1 MTRLFRL
8 LRLFLLIGAAIVL
21 ADSAA
26 GQVVDPPIAAP
37 AWTVTNAPVP
47 TTPLLVAPAVP
58 RFWIR
63 ADYLLWWN
71 KSGPLSAPL
80 VTQGSI
86 NDSMPG
92 ALVQL
97 GTQILYGGNGIDFRA
112 LSGLRVES
120 GVWLNQ
126 DRTLGID
133 SGFFFVGGRAPRF
146 SAFSDANGNQIIARP
161 VIDATSG
168 TESSYTDSSPGAFSG
183 GAIVTNTSSLFS
195 WDVNGAINFVQTD
208 QFRMDGLL
216 GFRYLNLFESLRIE
230 DQLSPLV
237 DNSLTFL
244 GQPIDASSSLRD
256 IDSFRTNNNFYGGQ
270 LGTRMTWIVDRWVI
284 SATGK
289 LALGAS
295 QERAIVRGA
304 TALSSSDGSVTYI
317 PGGVLATSANIGD
330 YERTA
335 FAVVPEVGLNLGYHI
350 TPRWMVRVGYSF
362 IYWSNVARPGN
373 QVNRVVS
380 PNLVPTDPSYGTA
393 GPNAPAFQLQSS
405 SYWIQGI
412 NLGFQFD
419 F

>member
-1 MTRLFRL
+1 MARFFEFIKLC
-8 LRLFLLIGAAIVL
+8 LLICTPAAL
-21 ADSAA
+21 AGSAF
-26 GQVVDPPIAAP
+26 GQMADPPVVAP
-37 AWTVTNAPVP
+37 AWDVTG
-47 TTPLLVAPAVP
+47 TPLPATPAPLAPAVP

-63 ADYLLWWN
+63 TDYLLWWN

-86 NDSMPG
+86 NDSIPG
-92 ALVQL
+92 ALGQP
-97 GTQILYGGNGIDFRA
+97 GTQVLYGANGIDFRA

-120 GVWLNQ
+120 GAWLNE
-126 DRTLGID
+126 DRTLGME
-133 SGFFFVGGRAPRF
+133 SGFFLVGTNAARF

-161 VIDATSG
+161 VIDAVSA
-168 TESSYTDSSPGAFSG
+168 TESSYGDSSPGAFSG
-183 GAIVTNTSSLFS
+183 GATVTNTSALFS
-195 WDVNGAINFVQTD
+195 WDINGAINFVRTD

-256 IDSFRTNNNFYGGQ
+256 MDSFRTINNFYGGQ
-270 LGTRMTWIVDRWVI
+270 VGTRMTWLLDRWVLT
-284 SATGK
+284 ATGK

-295 QERAIVRGA
+295 QEKVIIRGA

-330 YERTA
+330 YERTS
-335 FAVVPEVGLNLGYHI
+335 FAVVPEVGLNLGFHI
-350 TPRWMVRVGYSF
+350 TPRWLVRVGYSF

-373 QVNRVVS
+373 QVNRLVS

-393 GPNAPAFQLQSS
+393 GPNAPAFQFQTS
-405 SYWIQGI
+405 SYWAQGI
-412 NLGFQFD
+412 NLGFEFD